1 MYQDFE
7 TDVMDDLAYDVA
19 EGPARS
25 YRRSAHTLDAYDDM
39 DAYDEFDVDE
49 ADDDMDA
56 LDAME
61 EALADAL
68 EAEDSDEFL
77 RRARRALRGAVGVA
91 RRVGRGIGQVARV
104 VAPIASAIPLPQAQA
119 IARVARVAGRV
130 LADGADEF
138 EAIDAMVDLA
148 EDEDVMDAAAPAIA
162 SMAIHGTMPQA
173 ARLPAT
179 TRRNLVQAATQTA
192 QRLAAQQGPQA
203 VRALPAIVQT
213 AQRMARQQSLPPRA
227 LPQVLQR
234 LGTRISRNP
243 QLLRR
248 MLGANP
254 TLRRHLCAVCARRQA
269 RVPARRAVPA

>member
-7 TDVMDDLAYDVA
+7 TDVMDDLAYDAA

-25 YRRSAHTLDAYDDM
+25 YRHRAHPLDAYDDM

-61 EALADAL
+61 DALADAL

-77 RRARRALRGAVGVA
+77 GRATSLIRRAGSIARRARSTI
-91 RRVGRGIGQVARV
+91 GRIGRV

-119 IARVARVAGRV
+119 VARVARLAGQLR
-130 LADGADEF
+130 ADGADEF
-138 EAIDAMVDLA
+138 EAIDALIDLA
-148 EDEDVMDAAAPAIA
+148 EDEDVLDAAAPAIA
-162 SMAIHGTMPQA
+162 SMAIHGTIPQQA

-179 TRRNLVQAATQTA
+179 ARRNLVQATAQTA
-192 QRLAAQQGPQA
+192 RRLAAQQGPQA
-203 VRALPAIVQT
+203 VRALPGIVET
-213 AQRMARQQSLPPRA
+213 AQRVARQQGLPART
-227 LPQVLQR
+227 LPQVVQR
-234 LGTRISRNP
+234 LGRRISSNP

-248 MLGANP
+248 MLANP
-254 TLRRHLCAVCARRQA
+254 ALRQRLCAMCARRQA
-269 RVPARRAVPA
+269 RGVPARRTA